1 MAKNQVFTKQNK
13 AVFSNL
19 HCFVGTTKRR
29 RLYLDTL
36 AKADKGDLEAFVRFV
51 GESLVST
58 QKVIIEA
65 L

>member
-1 MAKNQVFTKQNK
+1 MNVIFIKKRLPPAIIRNE
-13 AVFSNL
+13 
-19 HCFVGTTKRR
+19 RR

-36 AKADKGDLEAFVRFV
+36 AKADKGDLEPFVRFV